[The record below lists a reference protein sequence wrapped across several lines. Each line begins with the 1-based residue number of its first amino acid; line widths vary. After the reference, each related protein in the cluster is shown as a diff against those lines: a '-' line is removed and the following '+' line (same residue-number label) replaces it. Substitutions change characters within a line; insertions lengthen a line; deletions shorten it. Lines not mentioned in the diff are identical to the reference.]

1 MSFEFDALKYS
12 YASRRSLVYGRRGM
26 VSTSQPLAAQ
36 AGLDIIKK
44 GGNAVDAA
52 IATAICMTVLEPTS
66 NGIGSDCFALVW
78 VKDKLYGLNA
88 SGHAPELATPEYIK
102 EQGYSKM
109 PVHGWTPVTVPGAVS
124 GWVELSKRFG
134 KLEFEELFEPAI
146 YYAENGYPVSPVISK
161 LWQDEYEGFFKDTD
175 DSLYDEWKKVFMKNG
190 KTPSA
195 GEVWTLK
202 DHAKTLREI
211 AKTKGESFYRGDLAD
226 KIDEYSKNTGGI
238 LRKEDLAKFK
248 AEWVEPIKTSYKGF
262 EINEIPPN
270 GHGIVAL
277 MALNIMEGFDVKTH
291 DDADSVHK
299 QIEAMKLAFV
309 DGQRYISDPRYMKVT
324 KEELLSKE
332 YAKKR
337 RKLICHDA
345 IMPECGNPSCG
356 GTVYLCTA
364 DGEGNM
370 VSFIQSNYCGFGS
383 GVVVP
388 GTGIALHNRGNNFNL
403 DENSENCIEPNKKP
417 YHTII
422 PGFLTKDNKPIGPF
436 GVMGGFMQPQ
446 GHLQVIMNMIDFKMN
461 PQEALDAPRWQWI
474 GEKKIQVERAF
485 PFALTEELLRRGHEI
500 TVLPESTSM
509 GRGQIILRDENGTL
523 VGASEPRTDGFVA
536 AW

>member
-1 MSFEFDALKYS
+1 
-12 YASRRSLVYGRRGM
+12 M

-36 AGLDIIKK
+36 AGLDIIKR
-44 GGNAVDAA
+44 GGNAIDAA

-66 NGIGSDCFALVW
+66 NGIGGDCFALVW
-78 VKDKLYGLNA
+78 TNDKLYGLNA
-88 SGHAPELATPEYIK
+88 SGHAPELATVQYIK
-102 EQGYSKM
+102 EQGYTQM
-109 PVHGWTPVTVPGAVS
+109 PNNGWIPVTVPGAVS

-146 YYAENGYPVSPVISK
+146 DYAQNGYPVSPVISK
-161 LWQDEYEGFFKDTD
+161 LWRDEYERFFKNTD
-175 DSLYDEWKKVFMKNG
+175 DRLYDEWKRVFLKDG

-195 GEVWTLK
+195 GEICTLK

-211 AKTKGESFYRGDLAD
+211 AQTKGESFYRGDLAD
-226 KIDEYSKNTGGI
+226 KIDEYSRNTGGL
-238 LRKEDLAKFK
+238 LRKSDLAKYK
-248 AEWVEPIKTSYKGF
+248 AEWVEPIKTSYKGY

-277 MALNIMEGFDVKTH
+277 MALNIMENLDVKTH
-291 DDADSVHK
+291 EDGDTVHK

-309 DGQRYISDPRYMKVT
+309 DGQRYISDSRYMKVT

-337 RKLICHDA
+337 SELINQSA
-345 IMPECGNPSCG
+345 IMPQYGDPSCG

-383 GVVVP
+383 GIVVP
-388 GTGIALHNRGNNFNL
+388 NTGIALHNRGSNFNL
-403 DENSENCIEPNKKP
+403 DENSENCIAPNKKP

-461 PQEALDAPRWQWI
+461 PQEALDAPRWQWV
-474 GEKKIQVERAF
+474 GGKKVQVERAF

-500 TVLPESTSM
+500 TVLPENTSM
-509 GRGQIILRDENGTL
+509 GRGQIIMRDENGTL